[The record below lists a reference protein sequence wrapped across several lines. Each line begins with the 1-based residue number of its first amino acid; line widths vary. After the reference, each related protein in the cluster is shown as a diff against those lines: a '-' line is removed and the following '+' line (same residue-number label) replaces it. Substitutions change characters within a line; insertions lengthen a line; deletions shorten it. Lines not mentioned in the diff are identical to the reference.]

1 MEENLIETEHSLILE
16 KRKNCRM
23 TGIRDVTAFDEHIVL
38 LKTELGELEIRGDN
52 LHVKQ
57 LALESGT
64 VEIEGTISSFEY
76 QDSGFQKQG
85 ESFWKR
91 LLR

>member
-1 MEENLIETEHSLILE
+1 MEEKLIAAEHGFVME
-16 KRKNCRM
+16 QRKSCRM
-23 TGIRDVTAFDEHIVL
+23 TGVCDVVAFDEHIVL
-38 LKTELGELEIRGDN
+38 LKTAMGELEIRGDN
-52 LHVKQ
+52 LHMKH
-57 LALESGT
+57 LTLENGT
-64 VEIEGTISSFEY
+64 VEVEGMINSFEY